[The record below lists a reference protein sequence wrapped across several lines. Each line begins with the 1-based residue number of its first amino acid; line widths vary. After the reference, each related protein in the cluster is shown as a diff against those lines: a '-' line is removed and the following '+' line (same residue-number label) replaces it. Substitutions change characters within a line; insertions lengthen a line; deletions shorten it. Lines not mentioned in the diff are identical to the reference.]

1 MNFYSVLG
9 FFPLILEYFY
19 DTTPM
24 QIGVRGLCY
33 PIAILA
39 GACIVSFAMSYTH
52 GHVREMFFIAAAL
65 MTAFGG
71 ALAVATP
78 FNPGLA
84 IAMATL
90 DSFGI
95 GAIIVPSLTLALYA
109 CPDAYI
115 GTTAALSLT
124 TRFLG
129 GSIGTAIYFNIF
141 NSKIQKNLPNYVAQ
155 AAIQAGLPQDSA
167 KAFVQALAAP
177 QGSQQLLAQ
186 IPNVTP
192 QIVQAGAL
200 ALRWAYADSLKY
212 VWYATIPFGLICM
225 ICCAFLPNIR
235 KFMTNRLAVV
245 SLRFLS
251 HFHNS
256 WLTGHRTF
264 IDTRFRHLQGVAQ
277 MSS

>member
-9 FFPLILEYFY
+9 FFPLILQYFY

-39 GACIVSFAMSYTH
+39 GACIVSFSMSYTR
-52 GHVREMFFIAAAL
+52 GHVREMFLIAATM

-71 ALAVATP
+71 ALAGATP
-78 FNPGLA
+78 FNPGYA

-129 GSIGTAIYFNIF
+129 GSIGTCIFYNIF
-141 NSKIQKNLPNYVAQ
+141 NSEIKTKLPTYISR
-155 AAIQAGLPQDSA
+155 AAVQAGLPQDNIM
-167 KAFVQALAAP
+167 AFVQAITSPKDPAGAAAKVP
-177 QGSQQLLAQ
+177 G
-186 IPNVTP
+186 VTP
-192 QIVQAGAL
+192 SIIQAGAL
-200 ALRWAYADSLKY
+200 AARWAFADSLKY
-212 VWYATIPFGLICM
+212 VWYATIPFGVICM
-225 ICCAFLPNIR
+225 VCCAFLPNIR
-235 KFMTNRLAVV
+235 KYMTNRLAVV
-245 SLRFLS
+245 SCSKIALKLKADCYS
-251 HFHNS
+251 
-256 WLTGHRTF
+256 GHSL
-264 IDTRFRHLQGVAQ
+264 IVLLW
-277 MSS
+277 

>member
-9 FFPLILEYFY
+9 FFPLILEDYY
-19 DTTPM
+19 ETTPI

-39 GACIVSFAMSYTH
+39 GACIVSFSISYTR
-52 GHVREMFFIAAAL
+52 GHVREMFLVAAAI

-71 ALAVATP
+71 ALAAATP

-129 GSIGTAIYFNIF
+129 GSV
-141 NSKIQKNLPNYVAQ
+141 S
-155 AAIQAGLPQDSA
+155 AAPFCFLTLPQC
-167 KAFVQALAAP
+167 
-177 QGSQQLLAQ
+177 
-186 IPNVTP
+186 I
-192 QIVQAGAL
+192 
-200 ALRWAYADSLKY
+200 Y
-212 VWYATIPFGLICM
+212 
-225 ICCAFLPNIR
+225 
-235 KFMTNRLAVV
+235 
-245 SLRFLS
+245 
-251 HFHNS
+251 
-256 WLTGHRTF
+256 
-264 IDTRFRHLQGVAQ
+264 
-277 MSS
+277 